1 MGPYKQ
7 TFAIAN
13 KIKSLQTKK
22 IKTLSQKPKKEIN
35 NRQFKQNEVTT
46 NEYRSDSISE
56 IRKWKTTNAPL
67 PIQTVVIYYKHKYV
81 SNTFVDRYL
90 TKNEPSYYSQS

>member
-1 MGPYKQ
+1 M
-7 TFAIAN
+7 
-13 KIKSLQTKK
+13 
-22 IKTLSQKPKKEIN
+22 SQKLKKEMN
-35 NRQFKQNEVTT
+35 HRHFKQNEVTT

-67 PIQTVVIYYKHKYV
+67 PVQTKVSYYNHKYV
-81 SNTFVDRYL
+81 FNTFVDRYL